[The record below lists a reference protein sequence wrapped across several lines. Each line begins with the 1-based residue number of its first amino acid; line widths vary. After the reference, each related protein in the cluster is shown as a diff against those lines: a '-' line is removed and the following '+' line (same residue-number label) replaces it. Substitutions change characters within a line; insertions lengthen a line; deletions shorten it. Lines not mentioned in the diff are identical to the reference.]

1 MSQLTMGNILAFVRE
16 LKDEG
21 MSLREIGELP
31 VYIGD
36 DDELNGIHCA
46 WYTNLVDS
54 NNTED
59 VDNMYTVEMIN
70 ERRCNIK
77 LDGKAI
83 LIS

>member
-1 MSQLTMGNILAFVRE
+1 MSQLTMGNILAFVKE

-46 WYTNLVDS
+46 WYTNLVDN